1 MFVLQSPLLCPFK
14 QTIEAKNIII
24 ENLMFLMSDASNK
37 KIFTLLSYTEDFRSE
52 AERIRL
58 LNFSQD
64 IRARCLL
71 IFWPMLSFNPIPV
84 SAPYDFLS
92 PTPLKKTYHAIRLYC
107 CLLLF
112 AFYRFQDFSCCEWQ
126 QCAWQDY
133 FVVFKVKW
141 YCFEYIIYSRDVD
154 YCEH

>member
-1 MFVLQSPLLCPFK
+1 MFARILPMFVLQSPLLCPFK

-71 IFWPMLSFNPIPV
+71 IF
-84 SAPYDFLS
+84 
-92 PTPLKKTYHAIRLYC
+92 
-107 CLLLF
+107 
-112 AFYRFQDFSCCEWQ
+112 
-126 QCAWQDY
+126 
-133 FVVFKVKW
+133 
-141 YCFEYIIYSRDVD
+141 
-154 YCEH
+154 